1 MAAAP
6 EPPSTA
12 ASGESRLSA
21 SGWMLMLAFRSAR
34 GLILSLAAATLAAGV
49 LPAAIAWVARLIV
62 DEVVTALQSPDVG
75 WTEGQSTVVQL
86 VALEALLAILL
97 LAAQRWGTTAQTLLR
112 VRLSHRVSE
121 LLLEKSVELDLM
133 QLEDPETN
141 ERLVRARKDAA
152 SRPYEL
158 VVAYFTLARTFVII
172 ASSVV
177 LLSQLSL
184 WAAAIVLLAALPA
197 FVAELRF
204 SAQAWEQQRRR
215 SPTFREQAYLEHLL
229 TREDAATELR
239 TYSLGPTLL
248 ERYRSL
254 SKKIEVD
261 LRAMTV
267 ERGVAGTVLNAI
279 GVTFFYLGYAWIV
292 RRTIKEHLSVGEMTM
307 YLALFRQAQSGVST
321 LLVTIGTLLDNH
333 LYLVDLRTFLGTV
346 PGSLRGHETSG
357 PRPEDGLEFHDVWFT
372 YPGASRPALRGVSF
386 TVKPGDML
394 ALVGENGSGK
404 STLLRLALRLYE
416 PTSGVIRLEGRDV
429 REWDIEVLR
438 HRFALV
444 FQDFLRL
451 KLKAG
456 ENVGAGD
463 VRHWDDEAAWKEAAV
478 RGLADPILSSLP
490 EGYQTPLGKWNKGGQ
505 ELSGG
510 QWQKVALSRAFM
522 RKDAKVLVLD
532 EPSSALDPEA
542 EAMLFDEVREATHPA
557 TASSPTSPGLMVI
570 LVSHRFGTVRAADR
584 IVVLDAGRV
593 REDGTH
599 DELMAQDGR
608 YAQLFRLQAS
618 GYQDTPV
625 PGVLVPPEDPP
636 EEDEPNKKSA
646 RAS

>member
-1 MAAAP
+1 MQ
-6 EPPSTA
+6 
-12 ASGESRLSA
+12 ASV
-21 SGWMLMLAFRSAR
+21 WMLTLAFRSAP
-34 GLILSLAAATLAAGV
+34 GLVAALFASTLAAGV

-62 DEVVTALQSPDVG
+62 DEVVAALASPEVG
-75 WTEGQSTVVQL
+75 WTEGQSTVLSL
-86 VALEALLAILL
+86 VALEAALAIVL

-112 VRLSHRVSE
+112 VRLAHEVSE
-121 LLLEKSVELDLM
+121 LLLAKSVELDLT

-141 ERLVRARKDAA
+141 ERLVRARKDAGA
-152 SRPYEL
+152 RPYEL
-158 VVAYFTLARTFVII
+158 VVAYFTLARTAVVIL
-172 ASSVV
+172 SSVV
-177 LLSQLSL
+177 LLSQLSW

-254 SKKIEVD
+254 SKKIEED

-292 RRTIKEHLSVGEMTM
+292 RRTIKEHLTVGEMTM
-307 YLALFRQAQSGVST
+307 YLALFRQAQSSVAT
-321 LLVTIGTLLDNH
+321 LLVTVGSLLDNQ
-333 LYLVDLRTFLGTV
+333 LYLQDLRTFLSSQ
-346 PGSLRGHETSG
+346 PGSRSGRATSG
-357 PRPEDGLEFHDVWFT
+357 PRPQDGLEFDDVWFT
-372 YPGASRPALRGVSF
+372 YPGATRSALRGVSF
-386 TVKPGDML
+386 SVRPGEMM

-404 STLLRLALRLYE
+404 SSLLRLALRLYE
-416 PTSGVIRLEGRDV
+416 PTRGVIRLDGRDV
-429 REWDIEVLR
+429 REWDVIALR
-438 HRFALV
+438 TRFALV

-463 VRHWDDEAAWKEAAV
+463 VSRWSDEAAWKEASI

-490 EGYQTPLGKWNKGGQ
+490 DGYHTPLGKWNKGGQ

-510 QWQKVALSRAFM
+510 QWQKIALSRAFM
-522 RKDAKVLVLD
+522 RKDAQVLVLD

-542 EAMLFDEVREATHPA
+542 EATLFDQVREATRVGAEGP
-557 TASSPTSPGLMVI
+557 MVI

-593 REDGTH
+593 IEDGTH
-599 DELMAQDGR
+599 DQLMVKDGR
-608 YAQLFRLQAS
+608 YAHLFRLQAS

-625 PGVLVPPEDPP
+625 PGDDEDGTPAHR
-636 EEDEPNKKSA
+636 SGA
-646 RAS
+646 RLR